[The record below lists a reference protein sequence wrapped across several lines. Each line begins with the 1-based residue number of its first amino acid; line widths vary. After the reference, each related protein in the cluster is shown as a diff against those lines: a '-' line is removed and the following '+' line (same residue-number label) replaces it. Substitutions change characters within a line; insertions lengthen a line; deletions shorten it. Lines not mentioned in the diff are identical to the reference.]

1 MLGEKSDDDYDDICD
16 DKEDLI
22 AELVGIFQT
31 VRIVMVPEASNL
43 TDLFLQL
50 IHQFIFWSNI
60 LCSSKTYHK
69 L

>member
-1 MLGEKSDDDYDDICD
+1 MLGEKSDDDCYDICD

-43 TDLFLQL
+43 TDLFLQI
-50 IHQFIFWSNI
+50 IHQFII
-60 LCSSKTYHK
+60 I
-69 L
+69 